1 MKKNQTILYRNIQ
14 SPIHPP
20 HKAPPPT
27 PPPQGGELYDLNADM
42 VGDGITVRASKVKA
56 ARPKGAEAHSPGHTP
71 WVKVSQ
77 ITMRPAGAKA
87 LIINAFALAG
97 RIAIFNSYT
106 QGAALGYELIGLSAR
121 IIDF

>member
-1 MKKNQTILYRNIQ
+1 AL
-14 SPIHPP
+14 PP
-20 HKAPPPT
+20 A

-87 LIINAFALAG
+87 LIINAFAPAG

-121 IIDF
+121 IV

>member
-14 SPIHPP
+14 SPIQPPTKPYTTP

-77 ITMRPAGAKA
+77 ITMRIPKA
-87 LIINAFALAG
+87 LPWAMSLLGFQPAL
-97 RIAIFNSYT
+97 F
-106 QGAALGYELIGLSAR
+106 E
-121 IIDF
+121 F